1 MSWEY
6 RIFYPITK
14 GCLDIAGDRDVS
26 VEKRTDVY
34 LVSIDMLSH
43 KNIRYGRVFMR
54 ELGYRSQIQS
64 SQKNGKENESTIEW
78 KEGEMEKGQNVLEVR
93 G

>member
-1 MSWEY
+1 MY
-6 RIFYPITK
+6 R
-14 GCLDIAGDRDVS
+14 L
-26 VEKRTDVY
+26 KRVRGVFTDVY
-34 LVSIDMLSH
+34 LLILFEQ
-43 KNIRYGRVFMR
+43 NANTYRYGRVFMR

-64 SQKNGKENESTIEW
+64 SQKNGNENESTIEW

>member
-1 MSWEY
+1 
-6 RIFYPITK
+6 
-14 GCLDIAGDRDVS
+14 
-26 VEKRTDVY
+26 
-34 LVSIDMLSH
+34 
-43 KNIRYGRVFMR
+43 MR

-64 SQKNGKENESTIEW
+64 SQKNGNENESTIEW